1 MWCSDRLR
9 ATDGDAGA
17 GPEVTVSGLWVPDI
31 RCCGC
36 VGSGWM
42 MYSMGLAMLTGTV
55 PATQLGRYLS
65 REIGWLTDEVP
76 RSAQRMK
83 QVFNGWVRFR
93 ADQMLPALS
102 S

>member
-1 MWCSDRLR
+1 
-9 ATDGDAGA
+9 
-17 GPEVTVSGLWVPDI
+17 
-31 RCCGC
+31 
-36 VGSGWM
+36 

-102 S
+102 SWTPLGCVSPGFALVRTQFQAAIPGYCAIRKSVHAESS